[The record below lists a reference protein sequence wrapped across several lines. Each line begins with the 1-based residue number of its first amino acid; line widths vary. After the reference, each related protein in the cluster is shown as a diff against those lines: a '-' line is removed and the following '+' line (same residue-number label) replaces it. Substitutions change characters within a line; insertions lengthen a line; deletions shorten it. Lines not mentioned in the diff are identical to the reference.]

1 MYVAMYMY
9 DCGYQWISGTH
20 PVFVGTCKLQWRFVR
35 RSKKPAGPLQRSTD
49 LISSSSPATCFQG
62 PSIHGIAAERKKEG
76 RCTLSLLVEL
86 LASQSAA
93 SVANLRSEG

>member
-62 PSIHGIAAERKKEG
+62 PSIHGIAAERKKE
-76 RCTLSLLVEL
+76 RKVHTQPSSRTSSQPVCSQCCEL
-86 LASQSAA
+86 AK
-93 SVANLRSEG
+93 